1 VPSVPV
7 VHINEC
13 REITFFHF
21 DGGYPE
27 VIPHERDS
35 KLIDISYFH
44 VLVLESMGMGKKK
57 SKSQMI
63 YAASS
68 TISPSNSP
76 G

>member
-1 VPSVPV
+1 VPV

-44 VLVLESMGMGKKK
+44 VLVLESMGMGEKK
-57 SKSQMI
+57 MI
-63 YAASS
+63 CAASFDDI
-68 TISPSNSP
+68 TIEFARINLA
-76 G
+76 